1 MPFAAVPTQRLLDAG
16 DRVERADGG
25 HEQLIPPL
33 VEPPSAHRTRGHA
46 RMVDPDGCR
55 CHDPFGQ
62 DQSHARPSRTGDE
75 RPTALVEPRYGTMN
89 LTEIERRDAEEEILS
104 WRFEQLLG
112 VGYERR
118 QARVLS
124 RRLDVDLHHAVDL
137 VRRGCSHE
145 LALLILL

>member
-1 MPFAAVPTQRLLDAG
+1 
-16 DRVERADGG
+16 
-25 HEQLIPPL
+25 
-33 VEPPSAHRTRGHA
+33 
-46 RMVDPDGCR
+46 
-55 CHDPFGQ
+55 
-62 DQSHARPSRTGDE
+62 
-75 RPTALVEPRYGTMN
+75 MN

-104 WRFEQLLG
+104 WRFEQLLR

-137 VRRGCSHE
+137 VRRGCSYE

>member
-1 MPFAAVPTQRLLDAG
+1 
-16 DRVERADGG
+16 
-25 HEQLIPPL
+25 
-33 VEPPSAHRTRGHA
+33 
-46 RMVDPDGCR
+46 
-55 CHDPFGQ
+55 
-62 DQSHARPSRTGDE
+62 
-75 RPTALVEPRYGTMN
+75 MN

-104 WRFEQLLG
+104 WRFEQLLR